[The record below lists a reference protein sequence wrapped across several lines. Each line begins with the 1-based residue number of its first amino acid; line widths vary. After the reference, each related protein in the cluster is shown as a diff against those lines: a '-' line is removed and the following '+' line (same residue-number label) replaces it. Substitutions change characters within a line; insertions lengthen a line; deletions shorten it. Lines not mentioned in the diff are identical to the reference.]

1 MNLVT
6 RFRDAL
12 TRTRLRG
19 VTSVGKNARTTGS
32 PWIRN
37 RGAIDIGDDF
47 LLSSEPVVSHIA
59 TSRGAHVAIGNGVVI
74 GSGAAIVSEAEIRI
88 GNDVRIGRNVMIL
101 DTDFHDA
108 ASMDAPGAAV
118 PVVIEDDVRLDDGV
132 IVLKGARIGKG
143 AWVAASSV
151 VSGVVPPGAFV
162 SGVPARVHRQKTNG
176 HDGQRDATD
185 VAERVRAVIAETFD
199 LHRPLEPTDG
209 PAQIVRWDSLGSLRL
224 LLALED
230 EFGLHLAEDALY
242 GVTSVAAV
250 IDVVGSALD
259 AS

>member
-1 MNLVT
+1 MTIAT

-12 TRTRLRG
+12 TRSRLRG
-19 VTSVGKNARTTGS
+19 VSLVGKNAKTAGA
-32 PWIRN
+32 PYIKN
-37 RGAIDIGDDF
+37 RGTLEIGEDF
-47 LLSSEPVVSHIA
+47 FVSSEPIVSHIVVA
-59 TSRGAHVAIGNGVVI
+59 RGARVSIGNGVII
-74 GSGAAIVSEAEIRI
+74 GSGAAIACEKEIRI

-108 ASMDAPGAAV
+108 ASMDAPGSAAA
-118 PVVIEDDVRLDDGV
+118 VVIEDDVRIDDGV

-143 AWVAASSV
+143 AWIAASSV
-151 VSGVVPPGAFV
+151 VSGVVPPGVFA
-162 SGVPARVHRQKTNG
+162 SGVPARVRREKTNG
-176 HDGQRDATD
+176 HDGRRDAGD

-199 LHRPLEPTDG
+199 LHRPLEPDDG

-230 EFGLHLAEDALY
+230 EFGLRLAENALY
-242 GVTSVAAV
+242 GVTTVHGV
-250 IDVVGSALD
+250 IEVIER